1 MISAQEWLR
10 RLGGLNVSRSK
21 AKGLAPNKPLLVLA
35 LIDMFEAG
43 LVPAN
48 GEVLKGAE
56 LQLRFRTYSPICVR
70 RRGNR
75 IDLDLPWKHLASDG
89 LYQHVDESKGL
100 IQLSPGLMRVLM
112 DPALRKQARVILV
125 TTYFPPDEQVE
136 LFAALGMGSPSS
148 QEIAQVKEDAAKYQT
163 LVRRGRD
170 ARFRVNVIS
179 GYRFTCALTG
189 YRLEATGGFNL
200 LQAAHIQAHA
210 SKGPDVATNGL
221 ALTPTAHELFDA
233 GLWTINDDLTIR
245 VRKSDFA
252 ETRLPS
258 SPHFLLSDLD
268 GRRLCF
274 DPASSLRPDPVYL
287 AWHRS
292 NVSKGRITET

>member
-21 AKGLAPNKPLLVLA
+21 AKGPAPNKPLLALA
-35 LIDMFEAG
+35 LLDMVEAG
-43 LVPAN
+43 LVPAD
-48 GEVLKGAE
+48 GRVAKDAQ
-56 LQLRFRTYSPICVR
+56 LQLRFRAYSPICVR

-89 LYQHVDESKGL
+89 LYVHVDVSKGL
-100 IQLSPGLMRVLM
+100 IQLSPGFMRILM
-112 DPALRKQARVILV
+112 DPSLRRQARVILV
-125 TTYFPPDEQVE
+125 TTYFPPDEQVA
-136 LFAALGMGSPSS
+136 LFTALGMGPPSS
-148 QEIAQVKEDAAKYQT
+148 QEIAQVKEDAANYQN

-179 GYRFTCALTG
+179 GYHFTCALTG
-189 YRLEATGGFNL
+189 YRLETARGFNL

-210 SKGPDVATNGL
+210 SRGPDIATNGL

-245 VRKSDFA
+245 VAKSAFA
-252 ETRLPS
+252 ETRLPA
-258 SPHFLLSDLD
+258 SPHFLLADLH
-268 GRRLCF
+268 GRRLHF
-274 DPASSLRPDPVYL
+274 APASTLRPDPLYL

-292 NVSKGRITET
+292 HHP

>member
-1 MISAQEWLR
+1 MADVARWLR
-10 RLGGLNVSRSK
+10 RLGALNVSRSK
-21 AKGLAPNKPLLVLA
+21 AKGPAPNKPLLALA
-35 LIDMFEAG
+35 LIDMLEAG

-48 GEVLKGAE
+48 GRVGKGVE
-56 LQLRFRTYSPICVR
+56 LQLRFRAYSPICVR

-89 LYQHVDESKGL
+89 LYQHVDESRGL
-100 IQLSPGLMRVLM
+100 IQLSPGFMRMLV

-125 TTYFPPDEQVE
+125 TTYFSPDEQIE
-136 LFAALGMGSPSS
+136 LFTALGMRTPTS

-170 ARFRVNVIS
+170 ARFRVSVIS

-233 GLWTINDDLTIR
+233 GLWTINDDLTIC
-245 VRKSDFA
+245 VRKSAFA

-274 DPASSLRPDPVYL
+274 DPASTLRPDSVYL
-287 AWHRS
+287 SWHRS
-292 NVSKGRITET
+292 NISQSANNA